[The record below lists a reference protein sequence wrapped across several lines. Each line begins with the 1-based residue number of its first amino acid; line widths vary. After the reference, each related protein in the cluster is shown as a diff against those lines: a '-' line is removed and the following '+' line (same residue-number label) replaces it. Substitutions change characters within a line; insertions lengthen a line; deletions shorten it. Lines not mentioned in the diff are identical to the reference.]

1 MKKFPMIKMFVILFS
16 LLLFVSSLSL
26 LASSQATIISFNE
39 TIVSTTPQSVS
50 NHVYYLSLTL
60 KGETIINETSESVN
74 ITSMTGYISA
84 LGLPPLPLNGVPIQ
98 PPQAI
103 GDNIYFAY
111 VPGVSSITNLHNI
124 TEAYLAYAN
133 YTNGS
138 WHVKNVITSGIVTGI
153 FAYNNSLYAL
163 WKSSQE
169 GETYLLSVSQNNVI
183 KNVSISIPNAS
194 YIEVGKGIAVISNSS
209 SSSLNL
215 QSLLTTGLNIQY
227 YVINLS
233 TGKVIYKIPDYNGNS
248 PILVSVSNDLGLVS
262 YIPITG
268 SSNGLSY
275 LVLYNLS
282 SSTPKILSEKSFS
295 GTALG
300 YINVNFIL
308 AFDEQVVG
316 TSGIETL
323 SVYNLTWGQL
333 YQESETISPTSL
345 ISPDGLFVNSSTVS
359 ILLTQVSQHVN
370 IQAYQVT
377 ENSSLKI
384 INVFQVPKPFT
395 ISVSEQ
401 HYPGYTLLNISWNE
415 NQSDTYLVYINNSIV
430 GHTKNEFIQYN
441 VTENGTYLIKVIAQN
456 PLGEIQETTTVNVTV
471 YPVQIT
477 STITTSTTSS
487 TTTTSTTT
495 STTSS
500 TTTSTAI
507 TSSSSIV
514 SPPTNVTKS
523 SSTTSST
530 TSTQSTTN
538 LSTTL
543 IIVIV
548 LIVVVVI
555 ALIFFLARRK

>member
-1 MKKFPMIKMFVILFS
+1 MKKYSSVKTSIILFS

-26 LASSQATIISFNE
+26 PTFSQTTTIPFNE
-39 TIVSTTPQSVS
+39 TIVSTTPQSIS
-50 NHVYYLSLTL
+50 NHVYYLSLTV
-60 KGETIINETSESVN
+60 KGFTIINGTSVSVN
-74 ITSMTGYISA
+74 ITSITGYISA
-84 LGLPPLPLNGVPIQ
+84 LGLLPPLPLNGVPLT

-111 VPGVSSITNLHNI
+111 VPGVSSISNLHNI
-124 TEAYLAYAN
+124 TETYLAYAN

-138 WHVKNVITSGIVTGI
+138 WHVKNVITKGIISGI

-163 WKSSQE
+163 WKPSQE

-183 KNVSISIPNAS
+183 KNISINISNAS

-209 SSSLNL
+209 SSLNL
-215 QSLLTTGLNIQY
+215 QSLSTTGLNITY

-233 TGKVIYKIPDYNGNS
+233 TGKVIYKIPDYNGNH

-262 YIPITG
+262 YTSVTG
-268 SSNGLSY
+268 SSTGLSY

-282 SSTPKILSEKSFS
+282 TGKIISEKSFY

-300 YINVNFIL
+300 YINGKFIL
-308 AFDEQVVG
+308 AYDEQVVG
-316 TSGIETL
+316 TSGIVTL

-333 YQESETISPTSL
+333 YQEPPETISPTSL
-345 ISPDGLFVNSSTVS
+345 YSPDGLFVNSSTVS

-370 IQAYQVT
+370 IQTYQVT

-395 ISVSEQ
+395 IKVSQQ

-415 NQSDTYLVYINNSIV
+415 NQSDTYLVYINNTPV
-430 GHTKNEFIQYN
+430 GQTKNEFFQHN
-441 VTENGTYLIKVIAQN
+441 VTENGTYLIKVIAEN
-456 PLGEIQETTTVNVTV
+456 PLGEVQENITVNVTV
-471 YPVQIT
+471 YPVQIV
-477 STITTSTTSS
+477 TTT

-495 STTSS
+495 STTTTTTST

-507 TSSSSIV
+507 TSSTV
-514 SPPTNVTKS
+514 SPPTTT
-523 SSTTSST
+523 TTSST
-530 TSTQSTTN
+530 ATTSHTTTSFN
-538 LSTTL
+538 TTL
-543 IIVIV
+543 VLAIV
-548 LIVVVVI
+548 LIVVIVI
-555 ALIFFLARRK
+555 VLVLFLAKRK

>member
-1 MKKFPMIKMFVILFS
+1 MKKYSLVKTSIILFS

-26 LASSQATIISFNE
+26 LTFSQATTISFNE
-39 TIVSTTPQSVS
+39 SVVSTTPQSIS
-50 NHVYYLSLTL
+50 NHVYYLSLTV
-60 KGETIINETSESVN
+60 KGEIIINKTSESVN

-84 LGLPPLPLNGVPIQ
+84 LGLPPLPLNGVPLT

-103 GDNIYFAY
+103 GDNIYFDF
-111 VPGVSSITNLHNI
+111 VPNVSSITNLHNI

-138 WHVKNVITSGIVTGI
+138 WHVKNLITSGIVTGI

-183 KNVSISIPNAS
+183 KNVSINIPNAS

-233 TGKVIYKIPDYNGNS
+233 TGKVIYKIPDYNGNP

-262 YIPITG
+262 YTSVTE

-282 SSTPKILSEKSFS
+282 TGKILSEKSFY
-295 GTALG
+295 GTAIG
-300 YINVNFIL
+300 YINGKFIL
-308 AFDEQVVG
+308 AYEEQVVG

-333 YQESETISPTSL
+333 YQESETISPSL
-345 ISPDGLFVNSSTVS
+345 LYSPDGLFVNSSTVS

-370 IQAYQVT
+370 IQTDQVM

-384 INVFQVPKPFT
+384 VSVFQMPKPFT
-395 ISVSEQ
+395 INVSEQ

-415 NQSDTYLVYINNSIV
+415 NQSDTYLVYVNNSLL
-430 GHTKNEFIQYN
+430 GQTKSESMQYN
-441 VTENGTYLIKVIAQN
+441 VTENGTYLMKVIAEN
-456 PLGEIQETTTVNVTV
+456 PLGEIQENITINVTV
-471 YPVQIT
+471 YRVQIT
-477 STITTSTTSS
+477 STTTTSTI
-487 TTTTSTTT
+487 TTTSTTT
-495 STTSS
+495 STTTTMISSTTTTTSSAITSSSTASSPTTTMTSSS
-500 TTTSTAI
+500 TTTSH
-507 TSSSSIV
+507 
-514 SPPTNVTKS
+514 
-523 SSTTSST
+523 STTSFNT
-530 TSTQSTTN
+530 T
-538 LSTTL
+538 
-543 IIVIV
+543 IVIAIV

-555 ALIFFLARRK
+555 ALILFLARRK